1 MICTVVYG
9 GIGLFR
15 QAHSD
20 LIVNI
25 FDMSEVIRFWIPFI
39 SYVDGMIGTSATC
52 CHIYTC
58 MTNGIML
65 QKKST
70 WYGRVKGLTFFLF
83 AEASVDWWWWPSPPH
98 PLRYC
103 CG

>member
-25 FDMSEVIRFWIPFI
+25 FDMSDVIRFWIPFYI
-39 SYVDGMIGTSATC
+39 LCGWYDWNKRNMLSYLHMYDKWNNATEK
-52 CHIYTC
+52 IY
-58 MTNGIML
+58 L
-65 QKKST
+65 V
-70 WYGRVKGLTFFLF
+70 W
-83 AEASVDWWWWPSPPH
+83 
-98 PLRYC
+98 
-103 CG
+103 